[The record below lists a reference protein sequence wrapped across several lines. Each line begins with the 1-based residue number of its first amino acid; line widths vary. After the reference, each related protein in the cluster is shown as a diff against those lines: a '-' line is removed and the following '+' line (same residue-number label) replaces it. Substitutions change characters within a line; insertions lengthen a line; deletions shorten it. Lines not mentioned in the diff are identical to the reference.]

1 MSMFKQFDPGKIT
14 MVWNGIQIL
23 GIGPDTFVKAV
34 RNEDQYTEQVGA
46 NGDVVH
52 SRNRNRTGKVTFT
65 IQDASPTNDALSA
78 AAKADEL
85 TGLMYGALLIKDLNG
100 TTLIQC
106 ANARIQKFPDL
117 EYGKDSGTN
126 EWILMCA
133 ELEMYIGGGLV

>member
-1 MSMFKQFDPGKIT
+1 MFKQFDPGKIT